1 MIKLETYK
9 IYIYEYHKEHEDI
22 VNIYIM
28 KSSCDKYINNY
39 IKDLLE

>member
-1 MIKLETYK
+1 MSITK
-9 IYIYEYHKEHEDI
+9 HEDI
-22 VNIYIM
+22 VNIYII